1 MLKTLVD
8 KLQSMEDKVK
18 KVLHSGFI
26 FSFIV
31 CLISTG
37 LLISYELSANL
48 ELYYIGLSVF
58 RLSLFFAVEFF
69 ICAIAIDT
77 IKKQIR

>member
-18 KVLHSGFI
+18 KVLHNGFI

-31 CLISTG
+31 C

-77 IKKQIR
+77 IKKQIC

>member
-1 MLKTLVD
+1 MF
-8 KLQSMEDKVK
+8 KLLANKLHSMEDKVK

-37 LLISYELSANL
+37 LLISYELTANL
-48 ELYYIGLSVF
+48 DLYYIGLSVF
-58 RLSLFFAVEFF
+58 RLSLFFGVEFF

-77 IKKQIR
+77 IKKQIC